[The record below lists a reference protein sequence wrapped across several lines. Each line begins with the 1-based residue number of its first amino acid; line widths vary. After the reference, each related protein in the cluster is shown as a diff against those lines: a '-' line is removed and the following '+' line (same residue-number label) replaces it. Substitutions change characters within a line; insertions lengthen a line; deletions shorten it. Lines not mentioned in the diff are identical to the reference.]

1 MKTILMVIILVG
13 LGFVET
19 VVAAATTQKS
29 RLKIAPPE
37 LKEVQPTAYVS
48 SALNELM
55 TGQFNVNS
63 HLFMDEKFA
72 MSLAFYN
79 KSETAK
85 PLDSDNLNS
94 DPDVK
99 IDTTQFSIGTVY
111 YLNDQNLKTNVSL
124 NPYLVFQRQSDLED
138 VKNYTG
144 LGLRLDG
151 HYKIKKLVFNTGLL
165 SQIVNGDSDSKFQI
179 GLGYIL

>member
-1 MKTILMVIILVG
+1 MKKILVVMIFIG
-13 LGFVET
+13 IGFGK
-19 VVAAATTQKS
+19 VATAMPVSQKS
-29 RLKIAPPE
+29 RLKITPPE
-37 LKEVQPTAYVS
+37 LQEVQPMAYVS

-63 HLFMDEKFA
+63 HLFMDQQFA
-72 MSLAFYN
+72 MSLAFAN

-99 IDTTQFSIGTVY
+99 IDTTQFSVGTVY
-111 YLNDQNLKTNVSL
+111 YLNEQNLKTNVSL

-151 HYKIKKLVFNTGLL
+151 QYKIKKLVFNTGLL
-165 SQIVNGDSDSKFQI
+165 SQIINGDSDSKFQI